1 MKQLLSENTEL
12 KRQVNQLEE
21 KIVEL
26 QIQLKEK
33 AEGMS
38 LISKNIGET
47 MSQVNELIR
56 MKQANTDLQKRVEY
70 LQKRERDLLDTLVK
84 NNK

>member
-1 MKQLLSENTEL
+1 M
-12 KRQVNQLEE
+12 LEE
-21 KIVEL
+21 KNIEL

-33 AEGMS
+33 TEGMS
-38 LISKNIGET
+38 LISRNIGDT

-70 LQKRERDLLDTLVK
+70 LQKRERDLLDNLVK
-84 NNK
+84 NNGK

>member
-1 MKQLLSENTEL
+1 MNI
-12 KRQVNQLEE
+12 LEE
-21 KIVEL
+21 RNLEL
-26 QIQLKEK
+26 QVQLKEK
-33 AEGMS
+33 SEGMS
-38 LISKNIGET
+38 LISRNIGET

-70 LQKRERDLLDTLVK
+70 LQKRERDLLDNLVK

>member
-1 MKQLLSENTEL
+1 MN
-12 KRQVNQLEE
+12 NLEE
-21 KIVEL
+21 KIIEL
-26 QIQLKEK
+26 QVQLKEK
-33 AEGMS
+33 TEGMS

-84 NNK
+84 AQK

>member
-1 MKQLLSENTEL
+1 
-12 KRQVNQLEE
+12 VNNLEE
-21 KIVEL
+21 KIIEL
-26 QIQLKEK
+26 QVQLKEK
-33 AEGMS
+33 TEGMS

-84 NNK
+84 AQK